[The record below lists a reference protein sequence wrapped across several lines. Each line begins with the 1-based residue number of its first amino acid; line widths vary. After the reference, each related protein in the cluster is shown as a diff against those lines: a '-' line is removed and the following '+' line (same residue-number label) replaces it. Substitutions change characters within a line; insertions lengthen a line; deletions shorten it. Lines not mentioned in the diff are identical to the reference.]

1 MGLFFEL
8 FRILGGEV
16 VCLTIFVA
24 PLLDLR
30 MAHEV
35 VFETLCHVFA
45 LWDDADTC
53 RQVFQ
58 DLRHEQRIMG
68 AAEDDGIDLGVET
81 HDLVDALLDEVVG
94 TGGVGLVVFHE
105 GHPEGTGDACDLQV
119 GMEFVDLQIVT
130 FTLDGALGG
139 EYAHMTAFRQAADN
153 FCRGADNA
161 QHTALR
167 VDLRQIHL
175 LDWRVNS

>member
-1 MGLFFEL
+1 MEEDLGLFFEL
-8 FRILGGEV
+8 LRIFSGEV
-16 VCLTIFVA
+16 VSLTIFVA

-68 AAEDDGIDLGVET
+68 AAEDDGIDLGVEA
-81 HDLVDALLDEVVG
+81 HDLVDALLDKVVG

-105 GHPEGTGDACDLQV
+105 GHPEGTGDACDLQ
-119 GMEFVDLQIVT
+119 G
-130 FTLDGALGG
+130 
-139 EYAHMTAFRQAADN
+139 
-153 FCRGADNA
+153 
-161 QHTALR
+161 
-167 VDLRQIHL
+167 
-175 LDWRVNS
+175 S